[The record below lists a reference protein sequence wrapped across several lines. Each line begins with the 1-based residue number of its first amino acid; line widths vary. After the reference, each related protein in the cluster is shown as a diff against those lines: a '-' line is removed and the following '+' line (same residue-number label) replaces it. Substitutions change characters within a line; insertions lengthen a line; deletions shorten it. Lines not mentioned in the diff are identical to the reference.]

1 MYAWG
6 RDVTFFVRLPYAL
19 SMDRHY
25 DLSYLN
31 QVFHGNEVMI
41 QEIVRL
47 FLEQAPRYGMD
58 MLSCVEESRWG
69 DLHPIAHRMK
79 SSVNMLGM
87 QSLIPVVLAIEQ
99 KSKFNQ
105 DESSLPEL
113 VQSLNAELKIVCAAL
128 QTDWSEVKPSQS
140 SSADDQRLRRA

>member
-1 MYAWG
+1 
-6 RDVTFFVRLPYAL
+6 
-19 SMDRHY
+19 MDRHY

-128 QTDWSEVKPSQS
+128 QTDWSEVKPSLS

>member
-1 MYAWG
+1 
-6 RDVTFFVRLPYAL
+6 
-19 SMDRHY
+19 MDRHY

-58 MLSCVEESRWG
+58 MLSCVEESKWG

-105 DESSLPEL
+105 DEAALPEL
-113 VQSLNAELKIVCAAL
+113 VQSLNAELKVVCAAL

>member
-1 MYAWG
+1 
-6 RDVTFFVRLPYAL
+6 
-19 SMDRHY
+19 MDRHY

-87 QSLIPVVLAIEQ
+87 QSLIPVVLAIEE
-99 KSKFNQ
+99 KSKFNR
-105 DESSLPEL
+105 DEAALPEL
-113 VQSLNAELKIVCAAL
+113 VQSLNTQLKVVCTSL

>member
-1 MYAWG
+1 
-6 RDVTFFVRLPYAL
+6 
-19 SMDRHY
+19 MDRHY

-99 KSKFNQ
+99 KSKFSQ
-105 DESSLPEL
+105 DEAALPEI
-113 VQSLNAELKIVCAAL
+113 VQSLNAELKVVCGAL
-128 QTDWSEVKPSQS
+128 RTDWSEVRPEQS
-140 SSADDQRLRRA
+140 SGIEDQRLRRA

>member
-1 MYAWG
+1 
-6 RDVTFFVRLPYAL
+6 
-19 SMDRHY
+19 MDRHY

-87 QSLIPVVLAIEQ
+87 QSLIPVVLAIEK

-105 DESSLPEL
+105 DESALPEL
-113 VQSLNAELKIVCAAL
+113 VQSLNAELKVVCMAL

-140 SSADDQRLRRA
+140 SSADGQRLRRA

>member
-6 RDVTFFVRLPYAL
+6 EDVTFFVQLPYAL